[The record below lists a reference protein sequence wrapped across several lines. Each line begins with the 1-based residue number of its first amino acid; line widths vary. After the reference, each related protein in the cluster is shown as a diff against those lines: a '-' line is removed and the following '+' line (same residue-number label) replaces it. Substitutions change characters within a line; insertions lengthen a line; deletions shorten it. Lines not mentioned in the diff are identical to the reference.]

1 MKQKGA
7 EAGFPSVIL
16 LSVCILLAAVG
27 GCRSTTPVLSTGEE
41 QLSAAIRELTRPL
54 PGPMAAL
61 YRLQVGST
69 RTLRLAVLADGDWGR
84 MTISESFGS
93 TLSIGA
99 WDEAE
104 GSRVLD
110 MRDGCQLP
118 PRGLAGEL
126 GLGEIPMK
134 RIPLLLGGRI
144 PLEEDD
150 HLDFGRDPGEILIR
164 SDHWQ
169 ALIRLVPDPWR
180 VCELR
185 SGEFV
190 VKLSDHSLSVPGRIE
205 TRDASGRL
213 IRLDLLRLKW
223 EIGRKPGALPELPL
237 CPADSR
243 LDDGRED

>member
-1 MKQKGA
+1 MKREGLG
-7 EAGFPSVIL
+7 AGFPSALL
-16 LSVCILLAAVG
+16 LSVLMLLAPAG
-27 GCRSTTPVLSTGEE
+27 GCRSTTAVLSTSEE

-69 RTLRLAVLADGDWGR
+69 RTLRLALLADGGWGR

-104 GSRVLD
+104 GSRILD
-110 MRDGCQLP
+110 MREGCRL
-118 PRGLAGEL
+118 RTTGLSGEL
-126 GLGEIPMK
+126 GLGEIPIR

-150 HLDFGRDPGEILIR
+150 HLDLGRDPGEILIR
-164 SDHWQ
+164 SAHWQ

-180 VCELR
+180 VCEIR
-185 SGEFV
+185 SGDFV

-205 TRDASGRL
+205 TRDDSGRL
-213 IRLDLLRLKW
+213 IRLDLLRLRW
-223 EIGRKPGALPELPL
+223 EIRRKPGKLPEFPL
-237 CPADSR
+237 CTADSR
-243 LDDGRED
+243 LDEGRKD